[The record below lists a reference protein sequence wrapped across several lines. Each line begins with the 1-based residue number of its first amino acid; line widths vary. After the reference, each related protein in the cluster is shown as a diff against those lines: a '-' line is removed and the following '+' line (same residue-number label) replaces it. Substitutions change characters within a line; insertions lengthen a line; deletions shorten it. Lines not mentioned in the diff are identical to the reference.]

1 MIDELDRK
9 IIRALNRNARKSFRE
24 VAKELGT
31 SVTAVIGTV
40 KKLEAAGAIKGYV
53 PVVDREHFGA
63 GLVAIIAARISKGKL
78 IETQK
83 RISRDAHVSA
93 VYDVTGEWDS
103 FIIGHFAG
111 REDLNGFIKSLLAI
125 PFVDRTVTHIVLN
138 VVKEDPRA
146 AV

>member
-9 IIRALNRNARKSFRE
+9 IIRVLNRNARKSFRE

-31 SVTAVIGTV
+31 SVTAVIHTV
-40 KKLEAAGAIKGYV
+40 KKLEASGAIRGYA
-53 PVVDREHFGA
+53 PIVDREHFGMR
-63 GLVAIIAARISKGKL
+63 LVAIVAARISKGKL

-83 RISRDAHVSA
+83 RISRDPHVSA

-103 FIIGHFAG
+103 FIVGHFTG
-111 REDLNGFIKSLLAI
+111 REDLNGFIKNLLAI

-138 VVKEDPRA
+138 VVKEDLRVP
-146 AV
+146 V